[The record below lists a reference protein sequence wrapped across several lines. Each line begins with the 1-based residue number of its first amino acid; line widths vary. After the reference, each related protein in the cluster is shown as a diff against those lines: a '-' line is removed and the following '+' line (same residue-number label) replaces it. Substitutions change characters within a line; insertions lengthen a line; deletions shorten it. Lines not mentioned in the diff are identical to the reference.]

1 MHQTVREFGWP
12 PVAGSSD
19 ECRIL
24 RNYELQDVS
33 HFDLSNL
40 ILTIL
45 LPSMSTTVK
54 RYPA

>member
-1 MHQTVREFGWP
+1 MKPCVEFGKAP
-12 PVAGSSD
+12 TACSLD
-19 ECRIL
+19 EYDTGYQPNC
-24 RNYELQDVS
+24 ELQDVS

-54 RYPA
+54 R